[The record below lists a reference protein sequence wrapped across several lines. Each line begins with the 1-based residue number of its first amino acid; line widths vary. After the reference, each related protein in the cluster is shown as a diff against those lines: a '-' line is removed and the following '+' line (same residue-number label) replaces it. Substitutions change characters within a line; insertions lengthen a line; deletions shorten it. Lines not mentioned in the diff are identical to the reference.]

1 MVRPVMPKLNPAPKV
16 DPKANAAHIAQLEA
30 QATQLRE
37 QIRLANK
44 MGEREWAT
52 TARKELEQVT
62 SKLDGLQ
69 QPAAQPVNGSLPA
82 NGGAPSVQP
91 ALFTQPTTLS
101 FAPVKLDTGAPKKD
115 PAADTIAHS
124 IIDDVTKGKSIDKI
138 ASERGMT
145 SEQVLAA
152 IRAGNNLEVTV
163 TDPTGKNGDVQTT
176 VIKDTSDPKNRK
188 TVTLYYDYQHDTY
201 YAVMQDGSA
210 APTETPLRDGL
221 GRKQTSSYDSE
232 TGAITTRY
240 EDDLGSGTK
249 TERTSM
255 PNGASVET
263 VTPNG
268 GPALPVTTVTGPDG
282 KKTVLAPTQDPGGAS
297 TKGIQDDLAA
307 GKSIDQIAKDRG
319 LSREQVI
326 AELQGA
332 GYEVKTGD
340 PNSDN
345 GDVQSVEL
353 VDPHTGD
360 KTAYYYDYQH
370 DTRSVVTTKGD
381 TETTVSEDGNGKT
394 TNTARNTKTGEATTT
409 IVDPKAGTEIK
420 IVTDK
425 DGRITKTTTEKIND
439 GKPIDYEV
447 KAGDNLT
454 LIAQQHG
461 VTLDELRKTNPE
473 LFDNPRDPNLIRPG
487 EKVRIENG
495 TRTTVEVTANGY
507 TLTTDPDGKVTLH
520 NNTTGTTLDIK
531 VGTAQ
536 EGLATLLVSINP
548 ASKDPETAKA
558 DTVLKTTLEGI
569 LGGASPELFQ
579 EVTNKQQAV
588 KDAIVKYGG
597 GISAT
602 PQLDGS
608 ATTVGPFGN
617 PPTEPTKSGGAWVP
631 LMVNGNWQWFDPEVA
646 KAIAAEN
653 AAIARLGEAQARP
666 IQSQA
671 QLDVYALD
679 PAYKDAMNAAKS
691 TLDKALAP
699 YGLEWK
705 VPTPKGTL
713 AEAQERLTLANNALE
728 KATTARV
735 EYTQGEKDLL
745 AAIGKQA
752 TLPAINDPSQPAA
765 GQSGGPSSMEI
776 NLDAKAKHSEVN
788 NLFIQSS
795 LHTANGNKA
804 TVDQMVSA
812 TELELKLTDAKPGS
826 PEHTALTERLD
837 GLKTLQKAAGNQV
850 SLAEAYAEYGVA
862 QKDALDL
869 AARVEP
875 IKQQI
880 IAQARE
886 RNPHHFD
893 EKGYTNAE
901 GDFTGKL
908 LKQEF
913 IEENGQLYM
922 VNTYENDNFLDE
934 NNNDTNVLKVQLT
947 YNLNDENIRDDFRNN
962 SLNKQWQ
969 EVLSSTRSTPTS
981 APVCTPGGTGSVSA
995 LEAAKA
1001 KIIGTQVDQ
1010 LDAGLKDAKTKLI
1023 NADTA
1028 LQKAITDH
1036 GGGTIEAPAGT
1047 LKPGEQ
1053 PVKITFNGR
1062 DLWVAPEVAE
1072 AYGKQ
1077 GPSAIGDSGNAVQI
1091 EMNGQKLWVHPE
1103 VAAAEID
1110 RGKAEDEK
1118 NQLEKWQTES
1128 RPAMVAAR
1136 DWYSFSAG
1144 HPKLLDD
1151 AGMAERESKL
1161 KNEYFQEH
1169 RDKALAGYQ
1178 VQFENLYDKG
1188 FTGEYKQYKPDEL
1201 TGAVAKTLGL
1211 DPSSEGVEKIT
1222 EEIHDRAGDDAQVK
1236 IVPIFSLDGGME
1248 SMTALFAIKDGGGK
1262 DVGYVDTSGKYYSS
1276 FDEFQHENRIFSD
1289 KGKLVMAKGGD
1300 MSLGKDG
1307 KFTLDELEVADGR
1320 KVDFWDK
1327 ATDIGLGIVAGAAT
1341 IVSFVPGGQWAIP
1354 IALASGAALGGKT
1367 LYKEGE
1373 HLLQGGEFDGQS
1385 AWNVATGVVSF
1396 LPVGAGSLRTI
1407 GLAKSGTSLTTFQAF
1422 KGGFGMTRMA
1432 DASWGIGKF
1441 KVNVSQSSYAGEV
1454 SNFMQSGSK
1463 LNTAAWGLDAAG
1475 LATGV
1480 PILMRSAE
1488 DLLLHG
1494 GEMSFAELA
1503 NAIIGIGTG
1512 AVGTGLGARGLLY
1525 SMPGASGPRGGDGP
1539 SSSDTPPTGSPPPLP
1554 AGEAGPGPQPR
1565 HVYEAGPDGVYRPT
1579 GKYVIPD
1586 PNEVVIQGEVISGGA
1601 PRHGSQHGS
1610 TGSPDGS
1617 KPTGS
1622 RESPAGDAQGGGTS
1636 PTGDGYPSSRPA
1648 VRRANGDGADHP
1660 APVVISTSPS
1670 RAIEGPSS
1678 DIHGD
1683 GAPTPGERGDP
1694 EGVSDS
1700 RGREV
1705 REQNTQPAD
1714 SDPIVV
1720 PQTKSGVIN
1729 DPLNGPLIWDPVNKR
1744 FTGTQSLPDTSA
1756 YTYSSGKDQLQSY
1769 SDGIRPSDPAVPVAP
1784 GEVLVQPETEPGGR
1798 LIRET
1803 GERQGISG
1811 AKPQASETSNTPPL
1825 MRYTVGNRQSGQV
1838 LVDFNLPAG
1847 SRVVAV
1853 PEPKAIGPAPKPT
1866 PEPLEITDG
1875 RPVLFLGAED
1885 GRWST
1890 DPAARTKPVE
1900 MNEGAHP
1907 RSVRDDGTPIIDSFS
1922 SNPYSLGQTYKALKA
1937 GFRRAGTRYLG
1948 LGPRYDYPK
1957 LGELVDS
1964 IYHRPVPKDGFKA
1977 GQKIYVEVDG
1987 EYMSATV
1994 VIAGPQANSTRG
2006 PAEPGVHA
2014 TESGYLGA
2022 GSTVERAKRGSIT
2035 TPNGQ
2040 LRVNTPAE
2048 EVHTYKAKDNPE
2060 VGNRSALGETL
2071 AETMPKHP
2079 DDASVPAPAW
2089 TSEQAKLVSD
2099 YLKSLER
2106 SSDPVVRDA
2115 VTRTR
2120 VQLGGEGGMPRAGSD
2135 MTPAQ
2140 YHSLIELLAADKQ
2153 SVFTGSK
2160 PEGTLSANGLTTLQ
2174 VFSAQGKMPVGPT
2187 AVSQKLGL
2195 ADGEP
2200 SLTAGALPGEA
2211 RWTEAGRS
2219 MVGDYLKAT
2228 ASSSDRTL
2236 VAAANAATPQFKGRA
2251 TKPGKAVT
2259 PEQQAALMTV
2269 LEADKGSTWVYGPK
2283 LQPDSAY
2290 SAPGKL
2296 SPEGR
2301 YNEQVLS
2308 GHETWTPYLWRQMRK
2323 YAANQQKSA
2332 DPAVQALA
2340 HSLENALPGGKPKAG
2355 TEINSEVP
2363 VLLRQLLEAD
2373 KASSW
2378 RAPTFFTDA
2387 QGVWRADRATVSWY
2401 MQEHEANVW
2410 LGSKLD
2416 GAAGNAIGLGGS
2428 MLGVKVPLP
2437 SKQIYGELSL
2447 KNNGPDGTGFLLP
2460 VHPNDTLGQEIF
2472 VQGYRPNLA
2481 HDESAG
2487 WIASSPMLSKNT
2499 YQSESALGVT
2509 FSIAGFSV
2517 SASYIKRSLLYL
2529 GGEGGRPGYT
2539 YREAGPLSKRAAEFW
2554 EEAARGG
2561 GSHYSSE
2568 GKVPGFEDRLLFRNF
2583 DVLPPFGGGK
2593 EPWRSSPAFE
2603 GVPRET
2609 GAGPLNRL
2617 NRNDG
2622 GIGFAVGFN
2631 SVPLTTVELGTVS
2644 KAVMPHERTA
2654 RAHPDSSEGAQKVF
2668 NALAESDGRLTP
2680 DVLQHLD
2687 TYLQEVLASPNADLR
2702 NAGLRVLL
2710 VVPELGMAPPLDPY
2724 ATSAGRP
2731 EGMNSAA
2738 WKAVRQELDQQARGE
2753 LTPTQAHYL
2762 NQLLGQDVLN
2772 NAPPPDGTQ
2781 PALPQGPDGPVPQ
2794 APEGLAPPPGHL
2806 ALSEGSNP
2814 AQPEGS
2820 ASPKPET
2827 EDGAAA
2833 DSEQPA
2839 SNGGPANR
2847 EGGRSRG
2854 TMELRDRDG
2863 QVIVAVMLGTEPR
2876 SPEQVYIPPVDG
2888 ARLAADAP
2896 ETRGKTHILYYD
2908 SNSGE
2913 PVVLPWIRGG
2923 SEDHVPGDVGKL
2935 DGETVPREGM
2945 TVGKEVD
2952 SAPVRKALEAA
2963 PPTTHSLQQVRNM
2976 RQPEKWKAG
2985 EIYTR
2990 ELNGSLGEVHFP
3002 VAANPN
3008 GPHPV
3013 TGEGG
3018 RYVDAPVF
3026 KRQGDIEAIEVKTY
3040 HRWITV
3046 DGTAQAREVPLS
3058 AKLQEQINKDV
3069 ALRNDNPGYQPR
3081 WVFLDAPPS
3090 PELQRALDD
3099 AAIIGNIFGHKNT
3112 APVKSSRTMELMDK
3126 DGEVIVAVM
3135 LGSEPRSPEKVY
3147 VPPADG
3153 PRAAADAPETAD
3165 KTHIL
3170 IYDPQSGEPFV
3181 LPWIRGASEDHVPGS
3196 LGRSDE
3202 GSQPTEP
3209 VGDPTRAMRGN
3220 VGPYV
3225 FRADTRP
3232 PSEIQAVQGFSPQA
3246 PTGIWVGDTLGITL
3260 SNYVL
3265 GNTYGRFVGAS
3276 QSISGVKSFVAD
3288 VSRAAHEQG
3297 YTYVYVL
3304 NPSRPRL
3311 HVPTEFEAMG
3321 RPVDD
3326 LMARVDET
3334 AVDGSVPWSEVYGWR
3349 MMDPDGNFIGEFTPN
3364 PDFVDPSTLAT
3375 KRPQIILRTADEF
3388 WDAGSQTETAT
3399 TPVTN
3404 VAANEP
3410 AVVTGETYVV
3420 APVVANV
3427 DTPPSASWPPAP
3439 DHGRAIIDA
3448 ASGRIVGLELPPS
3461 FAAEPG
3467 GTQPVRAPIGKE
3479 VNALSP
3485 EQISGLTGA
3494 QLHAIKPEHI
3504 GKLTP
3509 EQVAALTPEQIGQL
3523 TFDQLAALKPKQLR
3537 ALSAEQ
3543 LQAIR
3548 PSKLEAIAPGRMTA
3562 FTPEQLAAFSPEQL
3576 AALSKEQVRKLTPDQ
3591 IAALSDEQR
3600 NAFTAEQFEAFRPAQ
3615 FGKLTPTEVAAFKPD
3630 LVAARNPAT
3639 TAKMSPDHISALTRE
3654 QLGALTIEQIEALT
3668 KQQVQAL
3675 TPKQLGEL
3683 SSGQLRKFRPAQFAW
3698 MTTEQTNAMSVVQLT
3713 TYRATHKNA
3722 MTPDQAAA
3730 VDAALAHAR
3739 IVENTQMLA
3748 TFGPMA
3754 GATYTVWQMLPPQMA
3769 TTASGIAFTI
3779 RGVVFTTQSLFP
3791 NATANHKPLG
3801 RALNAASG
3809 ASQILSMPGGAAA
3822 TFQGTGPATNFI
3834 ANSTYTLGNAIFGP
3848 KSLLQA
3854 FTGRPVFRTAADHVG
3869 NAAFL
3874 VGSGAYTVYAWDSPL
3889 AASAGVLFTVG
3900 SAEFWASAVRADR
3913 VNSKSVPRTD
3923 DEIKAREKSDKR
3935 WGMADRLAL
3944 GITFGVGMLMFAWD
3958 TLDEQ
3963 LLGST
3968 DKAPPADPIK
3978 PDDKSGVDGTS
3989 PSDGTDK
3996 PDPKTEEQPQ
4006 TFPQLVVLADDGLN
4020 LRSDPDGTATVV
4032 TVLQPGS
4039 FVEQTDKPS
4048 TDSSGKIWIPVE
4060 GYGPDGKPHTGWVS
4074 ADLVKAHA
4082 DGASNPDGRTN
4093 PKLEQNGYR
4102 WVEVKNGDSIRLIA
4116 TANAA
4121 DVADTVVLNMDH
4133 ILSPDV
4139 IFAGDR
4145 IYLPTV
4151 AVG

>member
-1 MVRPVMPKLNPAPKV
+1 MVRPVMPKLNPAPRV

-30 QATQLRE
+30 QAAQLRE

-44 MGEREWAT
+44 MGEREWASA
-52 TARKELEQVT
+52 ARKELEQVT

-82 NGGAPSVQP
+82 NGGAPNNGPSVQP

-115 PAADTIAHS
+115 PAADTTAHS

-145 SEQVLAA
+145 TEQVLAA

-176 VIKDTSDPKNRK
+176 VIKDTSDPKNHK

-282 KKTVLAPTQDPGGAS
+282 KKTVLAPTQDPGGAT

-319 LSREQVI
+319 LTREQVI

-340 PNSDN
+340 PKSDN

-360 KTAYYYDYQH
+360 KKAYYYDYQH

-394 TNTARNTKTGEATTT
+394 TNTTRNTKTGEATTT

-473 LFDNPRDPNLIRPG
+473 LFDNPRDPNLIHPG

-507 TLTTDPDGKVTLH
+507 TLTTNPDGKVTLH

-666 IQSQA
+666 VQSQA

-765 GQSGGPSSMEI
+765 GQSGGPSNMEI
-776 NLDAKAKHSEVN
+776 NLDAKAKHSEVS

-826 PEHTALTERLD
+826 PEHTALTERLE

-862 QKDALDL
+862 QKDALAL

-947 YNLNDENIRDDFRNN
+947 YNLNDKNIRDDFRNN

-1001 KIIGTQVDQ
+1001 KIIGTQVEQ

-1023 NADTA
+1023 NADNA

-1077 GPSAIGDSGNAVQI
+1077 GPSAIGDSGKAVQI

-1188 FTGEYKQYKPDEL
+1188 FTGEYKQYKPGEL

-1407 GLAKSGTSLTTFQAF
+1407 GLAKSGTSLTTLQAF

-1539 SSSDTPPTGSPPPLP
+1539 SSSDTPPIDFPPPLP

-1610 TGSPDGS
+1610 TGSPDGT

-1622 RESPAGDAQGGGTS
+1622 RESPTGDTEGGGPK
-1636 PTGDGYPSSRPA
+1636 PTGDGYPSSRPG
-1648 VRRANGDGADHP
+1648 VRTANGDGVDRP

-1683 GAPTPGERGDP
+1683 GAPAPGERGDP

-1720 PQTKSGVIN
+1720 PQAKSSVTN

-1744 FTGTQSLPDTSA
+1744 FTGTQPLQDTSA

-1769 SDGIRPSDPAVPVAP
+1769 SDGTRPSDSAIPVAP
-1784 GEVLVQPETEPGGR
+1784 GEVLVQPETVPGGG
-1798 LIRET
+1798 LTRET
-1803 GERQGISG
+1803 GERQGASG

-1853 PEPKAIGPAPKPT
+1853 PEPKAIGAAPKPT

-1875 RPVLFLGAED
+1875 RPVLFLGAGD

-1890 DPAARTKPVE
+1890 DPAARTKPGE
-1900 MNEGAHP
+1900 INEGTHP
-1907 RSVRDDGTPIIDSFS
+1907 RSVRDDGTPVIDSFS

-1987 EYMSATV
+1987 EYVSATV
-1994 VIAGPQANSTRG
+1994 VMAGPHANSTRG

-2071 AETMPKHP
+2071 AATMPKQP
-2079 DDASVPAPAW
+2079 DDASVPEQAW

-2140 YHSLIELLAADKQ
+2140 YHSLVELLTADKQ

-2160 PEGTLSANGLTTLQ
+2160 PKGTLSANGLTTLQ

-2228 ASSSDRTL
+2228 ASSSDGTL
-2236 VAAANAATPQFKGRA
+2236 VAAANAAAPQFKGRA

-2332 DPAVQALA
+2332 DPAVQTLA

-2487 WIASSPMLSKNT
+2487 WVASSPMLSKNT

-2509 FSIAGFSV
+2509 LSIAGFSV
-2517 SASYIKRSLLYL
+2517 SAAYIKRSLLYL

-2617 NRNDG
+2617 NRKDG

-2631 SVPLTTVELGTVS
+2631 SVPLTTVELGTVN

-2702 NAGLRVLL
+2702 NAGLRVLQ

-2794 APEGLAPPPGHL
+2794 APEGLAPPLGHL
-2806 ALSEGSNP
+2806 ALPEGRNP
-2814 AQPEGS
+2814 ALPEGS

-2827 EDGAAA
+2827 EDGA
-2833 DSEQPA
+2833 SEQPA
-2839 SNGGPANR
+2839 TKTSPVIR
-2847 EGGRSRG
+2847 EGGARSRG
-2854 TMELRDRDG
+2854 TIELQDRDG
-2863 QVIVAVMLGTEPR
+2863 QVIVAAMLGTEPR

-2888 ARLAADAP
+2888 PRLAADAP
-2896 ETRGKTHILYYD
+2896 ELADMTHILYYD

-2913 PVVLPWIRGG
+2913 PTVLPWVREASHDPMPGSTQPPAAPGPRPGQGTGTGLPWGLSSSKLLSGAEITANRQEALTLLGEVLPQNIGMPEVTRAGLADQISRSPTLMSLLRGAQAEGVRIINPARKDLRIADVHSGDDVTAIG
-2923 SEDHVPGDVGKL
+2923 SQYRDDLRVISVDAETFRAPDADNDTVLADFVDMLAHELSHVSDVPFGLLPENFADGRAFRDAAVDAYMRPEGKAMFAQYNVANELSVNGGKPASFVSAQENATAADVFASYLADEISAEQAVEKMATLHREKSPSTSEGTYEQFYGRYADTTYQQYQAANGLEGLGPEARVLAVGYDSPALHDATGPQITSLSPHGRGISALRSGKAFDRIIVGGDVIPQEAGADQMRIPLQVLSDRLKAGGQIHLISIGDENALAEAAAAVPGLKVTHTADDTGSYFRLTKDGGGQSGYIPSHSSPVVGQPHAPAPANKAQPTSGNGPRTRDGVRAVPLDQVQNLNMGDFEPTQIPWLKREQVAELTERQFRDLDQAGLLPYLTKSQLRGIPKSKTGFVNIAGLDAKQIPWVTKGQVSNMTGQQFVDLGTAGLTRHLTRPQVQAIKGDKIEFVDVS
-2935 DGETVPREGM
+2935 T
-2945 TVGKEVD
+2945 
-2952 SAPVRKALEAA
+2952 LESRQI
-2963 PPTTHSLQQVRNM
+2963 PWFKPGQVAKFGSP
-2976 RQPEKWKAG
+2976 QYE
-2985 EIYTR
+2985 
-2990 ELNGSLGEVHFP
+2990 SLGE
-3002 VAANPN
+3002 
-3008 GPHPV
+3008 
-3013 TGEGG
+3013 TGLLKNLGE
-3018 RYVDAPVF
+3018 
-3026 KRQGDIEAIEVKTY
+3026 RQVPAI
-3040 HRWITV
+3040 
-3046 DGTAQAREVPLS
+3046 
-3058 AKLQEQINKDV
+3058 
-3069 ALRNDNPGYQPR
+3069 
-3081 WVFLDAPPS
+3081 
-3090 PELQRALDD
+3090 
-3099 AAIIGNIFGHKNT
+3099 
-3112 APVKSSRTMELMDK
+3112 
-3126 DGEVIVAVM
+3126 
-3135 LGSEPRSPEKVY
+3135 
-3147 VPPADG
+3147 
-3153 PRAAADAPETAD
+3153 PETMIGSLDIA
-3165 KTHIL
+3165 KF
-3170 IYDPQSGEPFV
+3170 DPQQI
-3181 LPWIRGASEDHVPGS
+3181 PWLTD
-3196 LGRSDE
+3196 
-3202 GSQPTEP
+3202 
-3209 VGDPTRAMRGN
+3209 
-3220 VGPYV
+3220 
-3225 FRADTRP
+3225 
-3232 PSEIQAVQGFSPQA
+3232 
-3246 PTGIWVGDTLGITL
+3246 
-3260 SNYVL
+3260 
-3265 GNTYGRFVGAS
+3265 
-3276 QSISGVKSFVAD
+3276 K
-3288 VSRAAHEQG
+3288 
-3297 YTYVYVL
+3297 
-3304 NPSRPRL
+3304 
-3311 HVPTEFEAMG
+3311 
-3321 RPVDD
+3321 
-3326 LMARVDET
+3326 
-3334 AVDGSVPWSEVYGWR
+3334 
-3349 MMDPDGNFIGEFTPN
+3349 
-3364 PDFVDPSTLAT
+3364 
-3375 KRPQIILRTADEF
+3375 QI
-3388 WDAGSQTETAT
+3388 
-3399 TPVTN
+3399 P
-3404 VAANEP
+3404 
-3410 AVVTGETYVV
+3410 
-3420 APVVANV
+3420 
-3427 DTPPSASWPPAP
+3427 
-3439 DHGRAIIDA
+3439 
-3448 ASGRIVGLELPPS
+3448 
-3461 FAAEPG
+3461 
-3467 GTQPVRAPIGKE
+3467 
-3479 VNALSP
+3479 
-3485 EQISGLTGA
+3485 
-3494 QLHAIKPEHI
+3494 
-3504 GKLTP
+3504 
-3509 EQVAALTPEQIGQL
+3509 
-3523 TFDQLAALKPKQLR
+3523 
-3537 ALSAEQ
+3537 
-3543 LQAIR
+3543 
-3548 PSKLEAIAPGRMTA
+3548 
-3562 FTPEQLAAFSPEQL
+3562 
-3576 AALSKEQVRKLTPDQ
+3576 
-3591 IAALSDEQR
+3591 
-3600 NAFTAEQFEAFRPAQ
+3600 
-3615 FGKLTPTEVAAFKPD
+3615 
-3630 LVAARNPAT
+3630 
-3639 TAKMSPDHISALTRE
+3639 ALTRD
-3654 QLGALTIEQIEALT
+3654 QWGDFTIHHIEAMTQPQIEAVT
-3668 KQQVQAL
+3668 RRQFEQMS
-3675 TPKQLGEL
+3675 P
-3683 SSGQLRKFRPAQFAW
+3683 GQFRKFTLEQFDW
-3698 MTTEQTNAMSVVQLT
+3698 MTTDQTNGLSVLQLT
-3713 TYRATHKNA
+3713 TYRATHKKA
-3722 MTPDQAAA
+3722 MMPDQAAA
-3730 VDAALAHAR
+3730 VGAALAHAR
-3739 IVENTQMLA
+3739 MVENAKLVA

-3754 GATYTVWQMLPPQMA
+3754 GSTFTVWQMLPPQMA
-3769 TTASGIAFTI
+3769 TTAAGIAFTI

-3801 RALNAASG
+3801 RVLNAASG
-3809 ASQILSMPGGAAA
+3809 ASQIFSMPGAAA
-3822 TFQGTGPATNFI
+3822 AVVHLDGPATNFV

-3854 FTGRPVFRTAADHVG
+3854 FTGRPVFRAAADHIG

-3874 VGSGAYTVYAWDSPL
+3874 VGSGAYTAFAWNSPL

-3913 VNSKSVPRTD
+3913 VNRKSVPRTD

-3935 WGMADRLAL
+3935 WGVADRLAL
-3944 GITFGVGMLMFAWD
+3944 GITFGIGMLMFAWD

-3963 LLGST
+3963 LLGS
-3968 DKAPPADPIK
+3968 DKGPSPDPVK
-3978 PDDKSGVDGTS
+3978 PDDKSGVDGTT
-3989 PSDGTDK
+3989 PDDGTDK
-3996 PDPKTEEQPQ
+3996 PDSGTKEPPK

-4020 LRSDPDGTATVV
+4020 LRSEPDGTATVV

-4060 GYGPDGKPHTGWVS
+4060 GYGPDGKAHTGWVS

-4082 DGASNPDGRTN
+4082 EGASNPDGRTN